1 MASGISRETVSYEC
15 FRDSNGRSTT
25 KASGITTSA
34 ADTDEPGEHSPL
46 LSISSQEDP
55 IIDLPARPRQ
65 WLSRRCLTQVLIL
78 VVILAS
84 AGDQLQESPQTRIFE
99 SIICYRYYEV
109 ADPGKL
115 LLDRGSV
122 GPGAIGGV
130 AEIHCKVNAVQEQLA
145 MLRGYQ
151 QLLDGIPALM
161 LALPF
166 GWAADRFGRKPLLSM
181 GLLSAVFRF
190 AWIQLVTWFWQI
202 FDVRMTWLSTL
213 HACFG
218 GGSAVTTGVFFV
230 ILSDITPEAERA
242 SVFLQAGASSL
253 LANLVM
259 SPLSAWWMQ
268 TDPWIPNLI
277 GILICVSTLL
287 ALPFIPETLG
297 ARPDSSLT
305 SSRPSTPSGESV
317 ARPQDIAGASELV
330 STDLLARWSARFRD
344 AISFLTQD
352 WRILAL
358 CLFFFGHTL
367 IASSSRLLL
376 QYMSKRY
383 NIIFADATMLLTVYN
398 GVKVLLLFV
407 LLPYLSTL
415 SMRTFRLSGQTKDL
429 YLARASQICV
439 LIGFTL
445 IGFSPNV
452 PTVVVS
458 MSVASLGTGTYLLIR
473 SFITSLVPGHH
484 IARVYSIMTL
494 VDTIGAMLGGPILAG
509 LFKSGLALGDS
520 WIGLPFYFL
529 GLMNAAFAVLIFAVR
544 LRPDEARIKLP
555 GEEADSR

>member
-65 WLSRRCLTQVLIL
+65 WLSRRRLTQVLIL

-109 ADPGKL
+109 ADPAKL

-151 QLLDGIPALM
+151 QLLDGIPAL
-161 LALPF
+161 LLVLPF

-190 AWIQLVTWFWQI
+190 AWIQVVTWFWQT

-218 GGSAVTTGVFFV
+218 GGSAVTTGIFFV

-268 TDPWIPNLI
+268 
-277 GILICVSTLL
+277 VSCPR
-287 ALPFIPETLG
+287 AW
-297 ARPDSSLT
+297 R
-305 SSRPSTPSGESV
+305 V
-317 ARPQDIAGASELV
+317 AAS
-330 STDLLARWSARFRD
+330 
-344 AISFLTQD
+344 
-352 WRILAL
+352 
-358 CLFFFGHTL
+358 CH
-367 IASSSRLLL
+367 
-376 QYMSKRY
+376 
-383 NIIFADATMLLTVYN
+383 
-398 GVKVLLLFV
+398 
-407 LLPYLSTL
+407 
-415 SMRTFRLSGQTKDL
+415 
-429 YLARASQICV
+429 
-439 LIGFTL
+439 
-445 IGFSPNV
+445 
-452 PTVVVS
+452 
-458 MSVASLGTGTYLLIR
+458 
-473 SFITSLVPGHH
+473 
-484 IARVYSIMTL
+484 
-494 VDTIGAMLGGPILAG
+494 
-509 LFKSGLALGDS
+509 
-520 WIGLPFYFL
+520 
-529 GLMNAAFAVLIFAVR
+529 
-544 LRPDEARIKLP
+544 
-555 GEEADSR
+555 